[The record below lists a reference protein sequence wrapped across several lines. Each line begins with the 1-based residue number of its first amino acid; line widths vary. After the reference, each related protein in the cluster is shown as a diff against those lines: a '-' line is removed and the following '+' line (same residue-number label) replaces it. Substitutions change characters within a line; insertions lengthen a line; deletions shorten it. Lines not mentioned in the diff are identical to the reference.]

1 MSVIN
6 PQPITCEGH
15 EFSSIKE
22 FANYYGLNY
31 AKVQHYRK
39 LGKTPEEIVR
49 ECQFSAASKH
59 SLLGEPKES
68 GNRILCEYDGVKYD
82 SIYEA
87 ATALGLSPS
96 QVYDFRK
103 RYHLTPSAAIELAME
118 RRKGVKRPSAVAK
131 KCVINGVEYE
141 SREAAIKAYHLPR
154 ITVYSRMEREH
165 ISFEEALLRGH
176 RESTYCPPTAS
187 LFPSLRL
194 VPSKAPLQQPIL
206 EEMDASLRYYNVPVQ
221 HLRDMITFLPV
232 LLADNTTY
240 LFFSH
245 EARGLEIVSV
255 LPFSLDLE
263 TINTLNAAYA
273 CSKLAYNTTT
283 GQLLLTG
290 FQMAKE
296 TGQDIKPLLFAYF
309 SVASILEQLIR
320 RFGESDLTKEDAA
333 EEG

>member
-15 EFSSIKE
+15 EFGSIKE
-22 FANYYGLNY
+22 FANHYGLNY

-39 LGKTPEEIVR
+39 LGKSPEEIVR

-59 SLLGEPKES
+59 SLLGEPKDS
-68 GNRILCEYDGVKYD
+68 GNRILCEYDGVKY
-82 SIYEA
+82 SSLYEA

-103 RYHLTPSAAIELAME
+103 RHHLSPSAAIEMAME
-118 RRKGVKRPSAVAK
+118 RQKGGKRTSAVAK
-131 KCVINGVEYE
+131 KCIVNGVEYE
-141 SREAAIKAYHLPR
+141 SREAAIKAYRIPR

-165 ISFEEALLRGH
+165 ISFEEALVRGH
-176 RESTYCPPTAS
+176 RESIYCPPTAS

-206 EEMDASLRYYNVPVQ
+206 EEMDASLWYYNIPVQ
-221 HLRDMITFLPV
+221 HLRDMLTFLPV
-232 LLADNTTY
+232 LFADNNTY

-273 CSKLAYNTTT
+273 CSKLSYNATT
-283 GQLLLTG
+283 GQLLLSG

-309 SVASILEQLIR
+309 SVASILEQLMR
-320 RFGESDLTKEDAA
+320 RFGEPSEADGEPASV
-333 EEG
+333 